1 MDEGGAAKIYLTM
14 HALADGNGLVHASHA
29 ELAGLLLTE
38 APDDQTDDRLS
49 RGIRD
54 RIQECVR
61 SGLVEVI
68 PEPGRMNAYRV
79 LPIESPQYWLPS
91 SLWWRGWLRHFDG
104 AALAIYLHIVS
115 SLSERPKRSGPP
127 RIPRRYVRFDDIRT
141 ATVLTYPHDR
151 ERLELL
157 ETSRARVRDHAQ
169 PHSLDPIGRPRFIG
183 ASAGSLPYTRT

>member
-1 MDEGGAAKIYLTM
+1 MDEGAQQR
-14 HALADGNGLVHASHA
+14 S
-29 ELAGLLLTE
+29 
-38 APDDQTDDRLS
+38 DDRLS

-141 ATVLTYPHDR
+141 ATVLTYPTIESGLNCLRHHGLVYEITLNR
-151 ERLELL
+151 TRWILL
-157 ETSRARVRDHAQ
+157 VDPDLSGHPQDHSPTPA
-169 PHSLDPIGRPRFIG
+169 PDGG
-183 ASAGSLPYTRT
+183 WG